1 MKKQVILLSSAE
13 TAPTIELI
21 ESLSSTGIAVRIE
34 GPPNSEVYGEE
45 FSSTAENF
53 PLTDFIAIL
62 YEIAPDT
69 GVEELRAA
77 IKLANAKWPGVSVV
91 ASRRSS
97 ERTGTLNSAAL
108 QDTALKR
115 LGFRAVADRPAQL
128 AALLRQV
135 EEGPGTGELK
145 LPPEFK
151 SPPDSRAFSLPASV
165 RGEHLRGAL
174 ALLSSLHLASN
185 QKEAGQASLAG
196 IARLVAASRWAIF
209 VTAQTGGVDSL
220 SFEPLV
226 ARSISDGASLRFDED
241 WRRELL
247 SDPEIPNEP
256 ESKSARVAAT
266 RIETIRKIEHGRRVI
281 AVPLVSGER
290 VLGVLEGVRSGTGAR
305 QFSATETS
313 LLAALAI
320 PIASALAN
328 SVRIAEAERL
338 SLTDDLTKLH
348 NARYLRQFLVNEIKR
363 ARRYQSNVAA
373 LFLDLDDFKRVNDL
387 HGHLAGSHALMEVA
401 AVILPC
407 VRDTDCVVRYG
418 GDEFVVIL
426 PEAGIGEAVQVADRI
441 RARVEQHQ
449 FTGGRQLRFSLT
461 ASFGIAVF
469 PEHAL
474 SPQQLIACADM
485 AMYGAK
491 AANKNCIRV
500 IAGPSGGAPNEVPNP
515 APVGISQ
522 FQRIPDEKLIS

>member
-1 MKKQVILLSSAE
+1 MKKQVVLLSSAE
-13 TAPTIELI
+13 AAPTLELI
-21 ESLSSTGIAVRIE
+21 ESLSSSGIAVRIE
-34 GPPNSEVYGEE
+34 GLQNAELLEEE
-45 FSSTAENF
+45 FFSAAENF
-53 PLTDFIAIL
+53 PLTDPTAIL
-62 YEIAPDT
+62 YEVAPEAR
-69 GVEELRAA
+69 VEELHAVIELSR
-77 IKLANAKWPGVSVV
+77 AKWPGVPVV

-97 ERTGTLNSAAL
+97 ERTGALNSAPRDA
-108 QDTALKR
+108 ALKR

-151 SPPDSRAFSLPASV
+151 SPLDSRAFSLPASV

-185 QKEAGQASLAG
+185 QKEAGQAALAG

-220 SFEPLV
+220 NFESLV
-226 ARSISDGASLRFDED
+226 GRSISDGASLRFDED

-256 ESKSARVAAT
+256 ESKSARAAAT
-266 RIETIRKIEHGRRVI
+266 RIETIRKIERGRRVI
-281 AVPLVSGER
+281 ALPLVSGER
-290 VLGVLEGVRSGTGAR
+290 VLGVLEGVRAGAGAR

-320 PIASALAN
+320 PIASALAH

-363 ARRYQSNVAA
+363 ARRYKSNVAA
-373 LFLDLDDFKRVNDL
+373 LFLDLDDFKRVNDV
-387 HGHLAGSHALMEVA
+387 HGHLVGSHALMEVA
-401 AVILPC
+401 AVILPS

-426 PEAGIGEAVQVADRI
+426 PETGIDEAVQVADRI
-441 RARVEQHQ
+441 RATIEQHR
-449 FTGGRQLRFSLT
+449 FTGGRRLKMSLT
-461 ASFGIAVF
+461 ASFGIAVL
-469 PEHAL
+469 PQHAL
-474 SPQQLIACADM
+474 SPQQLIACADT
-485 AMYGAK
+485 AMYEAK
-491 AANKNCIRV
+491 AADKNCVRV
-500 IAGPSGGAPNEVPNP
+500 IAGPSVAAPDEVPNP

>member
-1 MKKQVILLSSAE
+1 MKKQVVLLSSAE
-13 TAPTIELI
+13 AAPTIELI
-21 ESLSSTGIAVRIE
+21 ESLSSSGIALRIE
-34 GPPNSEVYGEE
+34 GLQNAELLDVE
-45 FSSTAENF
+45 FFSAADNF
-53 PLTDFIAIL
+53 PPTDPIAIL
-62 YEIAPDT
+62 YEVAPEAR
-69 GVEELRAA
+69 VEELRAV
-77 IKLANAKWPGVSVV
+77 IELSSAKWPGVPVV

-97 ERTGTLNSAAL
+97 ETTGALNSAPR
-108 QDTALKR
+108 DVALKR

-135 EEGPGTGELK
+135 EEGQGTGELK

-185 QKEAGQASLAG
+185 QKEAGQAALAG

-220 SFEPLV
+220 NFESLV
-226 ARSISDGASLRFDED
+226 GRRISDGASLRFDED

-256 ESKSARVAAT
+256 ESKSAHAAAT

-281 AVPLVSGER
+281 ALPLVSGER
-290 VLGVLEGVRSGTGAR
+290 VLGVLEGVRAGAGAR

-320 PIASALAN
+320 PIASALAH

-363 ARRYQSNVAA
+363 ARRYKSNVVA
-373 LFLDLDDFKRVNDL
+373 LFLDLDDFKRVNDA
-387 HGHLAGSHALMEVA
+387 HGHLVGSHALMEVA
-401 AVILPC
+401 AVILPS

-426 PEAGIGEAVQVADRI
+426 PETGIDEAVQVADRI
-441 RARVEQHQ
+441 RTKIEQHR
-449 FTGGRQLRFSLT
+449 FTGGRRLKISLT

-469 PEHAL
+469 PQHAL
-474 SPQQLIACADM
+474 SPQQLIACADT
-485 AMYGAK
+485 AMYEAK
-491 AANKNCIRV
+491 AADKNCVRV
-500 IAGPSGGAPNEVPNP
+500 ITGPSDAAPDAVPNP

>member
-1 MKKQVILLSSAE
+1 MKKVVLLSSAE
-13 TAPTIELI
+13 AAPTIELI
-21 ESLSSTGIAVRIE
+21 ESLSASGIAVRIE
-34 GPPNSEVYGEE
+34 GLHNTGLQAEGL
-45 FSSTAENF
+45 FSATGDPALLD
-53 PLTDFIAIL
+53 PIAVL

-69 GVEELRAA
+69 CVEDLCAVIELSS
-77 IKLANAKWPGVSVV
+77 AKWPGVPVV

-97 ERTGTLNSAAL
+97 DRTVALNSASRDAAL
-108 QDTALKR
+108 RR

-135 EEGPGTGELK
+135 EEGPATGELK

-151 SPPDSRAFSLPASV
+151 SPLDCRALSLPASV

-185 QKEAGQASLAG
+185 QKEAGQAALAG
-196 IARLVAASRWAIF
+196 IARLVAARRWAIF
-209 VTAQTGGVDSL
+209 VTAQTSGVDSL
-220 SFEPLV
+220 NLEPL
-226 ARSISDGASLRFDED
+226 ASRSISGGASLRFDEE

-247 SDPEIPNEP
+247 SDPAIPNEP
-256 ESKSARVAAT
+256 ESKSASAAAT
-266 RIETIRKIEHGRRVI
+266 RIETIRKIEHGQRVI
-281 AVPLVSGER
+281 ALPLVSGER
-290 VLGVLEGVRSGTGAR
+290 VLGVLEGVRTGARAR

-363 ARRYQSNVAA
+363 ARRYKSSVAA
-373 LFLDLDDFKRVNDL
+373 LFLDLDDFKRVNDV
-387 HGHLAGSHALMEVA
+387 HGHLVGSHALMEVA
-401 AVILPC
+401 AVILPS

-426 PEAGIGEAVQVADRI
+426 PETGIDEAVQVADRI
-441 RARVEQHQ
+441 RAKIEQHQ
-449 FTGGRQLRFSLT
+449 FTGGRRLKLSLT
-461 ASFGIAVF
+461 ASFGIALF
-469 PEHAL
+469 PQHAL
-474 SPQQLIACADM
+474 SPHQLIACADT

-491 AANKNCIRV
+491 AADKNCVRV
-500 IAGPSGGAPNEVPNP
+500 MAGPSGAASDEVPNP

-522 FQRIPDEKLIS
+522 FQRFPDENLIS

>member
-1 MKKQVILLSSAE
+1 MKKHVVLLSSAAA
-13 TAPTIELI
+13 APTMELI
-21 ESLSSTGIAVRIE
+21 ESLSSSGIAVRIE
-34 GPPNSEVYGEE
+34 GLHSELDGEE
-45 FSSTAENF
+45 FSPAAAKF
-53 PLTDFIAIL
+53 PLADPIAIL

-69 GVEELRAA
+69 ATEELRAV
-77 IKLANAKWPGVSVV
+77 IELANSKWPGVSIV
-91 ASRRSS
+91 ASHRSS
-97 ERTGTLNSAAL
+97 ENPAPR
-108 QDTALKR
+108 DPALKQ
-115 LGFRAVADRPAQL
+115 LGFRAVAERPAQL

-151 SPPDSRAFSLPASV
+151 SSPHSRAFSLPASV
-165 RGEHLRGAL
+165 RGEDLRGAL
-174 ALLSSLHLASN
+174 TLLSSLHLASN
-185 QKEAGQASLAG
+185 QKEAGQSALAG
-196 IARLVAASRWAIF
+196 IARLVAASRWAIL
-209 VTAQTGGVDSL
+209 VTAQTGGIYAL

-226 ARSISDGASLRFDED
+226 ARSNTGGASLRFDEA

-247 SDPEIPNEP
+247 SDPEIPSEP
-256 ESKSARVAAT
+256 ESKSARTAAT
-266 RIETIRKIEHGRRVI
+266 RNETIRRIERGRRVI
-281 AVPLVSGER
+281 AVPLISGER
-290 VLGVLEGVRSGTGAR
+290 VLGVLEGVRDGAGAR
-305 QFSATETS
+305 QFSATETK

-320 PIASALAN
+320 PVAAALAN

-363 ARRYQSNVAA
+363 ARRYKTNVAA

-401 AVILPC
+401 SVILPS
-407 VRDTDCVVRYG
+407 VRDTDCLVRYG
-418 GDEFVVIL
+418 GDEFVIVL
-426 PEAGIGEAVQVADRI
+426 PETGSDEAVQVADRI
-441 RARVEQHQ
+441 RAKIEQHQ
-449 FTGGRQLRFSLT
+449 FTGGRRLKISLT

-474 SPQQLIACADM
+474 SPQQLIDCADT
-485 AMYGAK
+485 AMYRAK

-500 IAGPSGGAPNEVPNP
+500 IAGPSEAAPAKVPNP

-522 FQRIPDEKLIS
+522 FQRFPDEKLIS

>member
-1 MKKQVILLSSAE
+1 MKKHVVLLSSA
-13 TAPTIELI
+13 TAAPTIELI
-21 ESLSSTGIAVRIE
+21 ESLSSSGIAVRIE
-34 GPPNSEVYGEE
+34 GLHNSDLHGEE
-45 FSSTAENF
+45 FSPAVAGF
-53 PLTDFIAIL
+53 PFTDPIAIL
-62 YEIAPDT
+62 YEIAPETD
-69 GVEELRAA
+69 VEELRAV
-77 IKLANAKWPGVSVV
+77 IELSNAKWPGVSIV
-91 ASRRSS
+91 ASRCSS
-97 ERTGTLNSAAL
+97 EKTGALNSAPRDAVL
-108 QDTALKR
+108 RR
-115 LGFRAVADRPAQL
+115 LGFRAVAERPAQL

-151 SPPDSRAFSLPASV
+151 SPPHSRAFSLPASV
-165 RGEHLRGAL
+165 RGENLRGAL
-174 ALLSSLHLASN
+174 TLLSSLHLASN
-185 QKEAGQASLAG
+185 QKEAGQSALAG

-209 VTAQTGGVDSL
+209 VTAQSGGVDSL

-226 ARSISDGASLRFDED
+226 GRSISHGDSLRFDED

-247 SDPEIPNEP
+247 SDAEIPNEP
-256 ESKSARVAAT
+256 ESKSARIAAT
-266 RIETIRKIEHGRRVI
+266 RIETIRKIERGRRVI

-290 VLGVLEGVRSGTGAR
+290 ALGVLEGVRAGAGAR
-305 QFSATETS
+305 QFSATETK

-363 ARRYQSNVAA
+363 ARRYKTNVAA

-387 HGHLAGSHALMEVA
+387 HGHLVGSHALMEVA
-401 AVILPC
+401 SVILPS

-426 PEAGIGEAVQVADRI
+426 PETGIDEAVQVADRI
-441 RARVEQHQ
+441 RAKIEQHQ
-449 FTGGRQLRFSLT
+449 FTGGRRLKVSLT

-469 PEHAL
+469 PQHAL
-474 SPQQLIACADM
+474 SPQQLIDCADT

-491 AANKNCIRV
+491 AADKNCIRV
-500 IAGPSGGAPNEVPNP
+500 IAGPSDAAPDKVPNP
-515 APVGISQ
+515 VPVGISQ
-522 FQRIPDEKLIS
+522 FQRFPDEKLIS

>member
-1 MKKQVILLSSAE
+1 MKKQVVLLSSAE
-13 TAPTIELI
+13 AAPTIELI
-21 ESLSSTGIAVRIE
+21 ESLSSSGVACQIE
-34 GPPNSEVYGEE
+34 VLNGSAPK
-45 FSSTAENF
+45 AEK
-53 PLTDFIAIL
+53 PWSATEDSWLSDPVAIL
-62 YEIAPDT
+62 YEIGPDT
-69 GVEELRAA
+69 RVEELRAA
-77 IKLANAKWPGVSVV
+77 IQLASAKWPGRPVV
-91 ASRRSS
+91 ASRRSA
-97 ERTGTLNSAAL
+97 ERPAALNSAAP
-108 QDTALKR
+108 QDSTLKH

-128 AALLRQV
+128 AALLRLV
-135 EEGPGTGELK
+135 EDGPGTGELK
-145 LPPEFK
+145 LPPDFK
-151 SPPDSRAFSLPASV
+151 SPPDTRAFSFPAAM
-165 RGEHLRGAL
+165 RGGRLRGAL

-185 QKEAGQASLAG
+185 QKEAGQTALAG

-220 SFEPLV
+220 NFEPLV
-226 ARSISDGASLRFDED
+226 GWTPSDGASLCFDED
-241 WRRELL
+241 WRHELL
-247 SDPEIPNEP
+247 SDPEIPTES
-256 ESKSARVAAT
+256 ESKSARAAAA
-266 RIETIRKIEHGRRVI
+266 RIETIRKIERGRRVI

-290 VLGVLEGVRSGTGAR
+290 VLGVLEGVRVGAGAR

-313 LLAALAI
+313 LLTALAI
-320 PIASALAN
+320 PIGSTLAN

-373 LFLDLDDFKRVNDL
+373 LFLDLDDFKRVNDR

-449 FTGGRQLRFSLT
+449 FTGGRRLRFSLT

-474 SPQQLIACADM
+474 SPQQLIACADT

-515 APVGISQ
+515 GPAGISQ